1 MTLGDPAGRRGLPGD
16 HRLGERG
23 VVLHRAGTD
32 RPAGDIYLALARAMG
47 VQVASFGSATNPL
60 TEILT

>member
-1 MTLGDPAGRRGLPGD
+1 VPVNNDPNPDANNAANSL
-16 HRLGERG
+16 
-23 VVLHRAGTD
+23 D

-47 VQVASFGSATNPL
+47 VEIPAFGNATNPL